1 MNIYSIWARAWELDI
16 CLWRVQ
22 TRCHRSLGLLS
33 SICSGPG
40 FLIWWQIAHDDHRL
54 MIACEKMVKLVSHSS
69 ALKADDVPLK
79 GAPAFAKFCSD
90 CDHAATDDARHLV
103 LQCPKWQ
110 PIRNEMF
117 DAIASITDGCGR
129 AILDSQC
136 DLALVLMG
144 KLVDGI
150 MHEQMIKIWTI
161 SAVYISRMYDSKLKE
176 GIG

>member
-1 MNIYSIWARAWELDI
+1 MRGSWISAFGESRPDA
-16 CLWRVQ
+16 
-22 TRCHRSLGLLS
+22 SLGLLS

-69 ALKADDVPLK
+69 ALKVDDVRLK
-79 GAPAFAKFCSD
+79 GALAFAKFCSD

-110 PIRNEMF
+110 PIGSEMF
-117 DAIASITDGCGR
+117 DAIASIPDGCDR

-144 KLVDGI
+144 KSVDGI

-161 SAVYISRMYDSKLKE
+161 SAVYISRMYDIKLKE